1 MIKWLPI
8 LCFFLFWP
16 MVQLSAAQDLHIS
29 SSSFLMSTSPWEFLS
44 FGFSSVYP
52 LIHQIFHVSF
62 FLNYLSSDPLSYHL
76 TIHLLFQLPNYQST
90 RLTILLP
97 IQPSIY
103 PTFHLLVDP
112 SVCTVDFPSI
122 HLSNVHPFSHSF
134 CLYISPSIRVSTH
147 QPIYLAF
154 FLSICFSIYLLSVHR
169 SIHLILCLSTF
180 IYPRKSIHLSIYLVP
195 FPVHLL
201 FYLSP
206 DPWRFRQSKK
216 DDSPSVKMSLLKTL
230 DKK

>member
-1 MIKWLPI
+1 MRPRISIWGSGRPAGRRPYVRPSVRPLPFKQNRRERRFQPARRI
-8 LCFFLFWP
+8 LLPARAC
-16 MVQLSAAQDLHIS
+16 
-29 SSSFLMSTSPWEFLS
+29 
-44 FGFSSVYP
+44 
-52 LIHQIFHVSF
+52 
-62 FLNYLSSDPLSYHL
+62 FLNNLSSDPLSYHL
-76 TIHLLFQLPNYQST
+76 TIHLLFQLPKYQSN
-90 RLTILLP
+90 RSSISLP

-103 PTFHLLVDP
+103 PTFHLLVHP
-112 SVCTVDFPSI
+112 SACTVDFPSI

-147 QPIYLAF
+147 QPIYLVY

-169 SIHLILCLSTF
+169 SIHLILCLSSF

-201 FYLSP
+201 FHLSP

-216 DDSPSVKMSLLKTL
+216 DDSPSVKTSLLKTL